1 MLNNAMIGEK
11 KSTES
16 TLNSPSSEVVI
27 LKEFLSKQSIYWS
40 MTFGWKKTIYI
51 KVKTL
56 MVPS

>member
-1 MLNNAMIGEK
+1 MIKALLNNAMIGEK
-11 KSTES
+11 S

-27 LKEFLSKQSIYWS
+27 VKEFLSKRSIYWS
-40 MTFGWKKTIYI
+40 MTFGWKKKIYI